1 MRARSFR
8 GAVNCFSESCLLSFL
23 LRGLHIPWCVLT
35 EPERDSLL
43 PDVFIPHFGIFSD
56 VIGQHSYALLRLQIN
71 NLDPVSSQPLNA
83 SGKIL
88 RLSHDHH
95 ADLEL
100 TDQTAAIPAGSERCY
115 HHLVPVATLPAGFA
129 ESVRLGVHGR
139 VIVLHPA
146 IVSGSKKFTLASE

>member
-1 MRARSFR
+1 MPATSVIALCAPGVPSNGIPKSRALGLVWAKAAVKDKKINSSELIINAGTEFPRRGELFFR
-8 GAVNCFSESCLLSFL
+8 VMSSVLFIEGAPYSLVRCF
-23 LRGLHIPWCVLT
+23 LT
-35 EPERDSLL
+35 EPERDSL
-43 PDVFIPHFGIFSD
+43 PDVFIPHFGSFSD

-100 TDQTAAIPAGSERCY
+100 T
-115 HHLVPVATLPAGFA
+115 
-129 ESVRLGVHGR
+129 
-139 VIVLHPA
+139 
-146 IVSGSKKFTLASE
+146 